1 MYDENALIS
10 INKCI
15 GFFSN
20 ILFGP
25 LITKKKKKNT
35 IAKKKK
41 ITKKKKMENRWRWGE
56 EKEAKKEYDLV
67 LGMKVIS
74 IN

>member
-1 MYDENALIS
+1 MLDMFDENSLIS

-15 GFFSN
+15 GFFSYF
-20 ILFGP
+20 LFGP
-25 LITKKKKKNT
+25 LKTKKNKKWKT
-35 IAKKKK
+35 VGVGWGK
-41 ITKKKKMENRWRWGE
+41 EN
-56 EKEAKKEYDLV
+56 EAKKEYDLV